1 MNTLLNLAPCLY
13 FSCKD
18 DGIIMQV
25 NEKCCQKLGYTQEEL
40 VGKHTNTIF
49 TIPTRI
55 FQQTHFFPLLKIQ
68 GSAEEI
74 FINLQ
79 TKEGTDLPVL
89 INADRRII
97 DNEAHNIY
105 VGIVVNNRKKFE
117 EELIA
122 ARKTAET
129 ALHEN
134 TALKEAKQQLQEHA
148 EQLDRQ
154 HTTVNKQNTELR
166 QFNRVVTHD
175 LQEPLRKI
183 FVFSN
188 MLLDMGG
195 DGQQKSILEKLKN
208 STEQMRSILSGLQQY
223 IWITENYPKKKVIDL
238 NKLILVVREQLI
250 KEFPEVRFH
259 LQSETLP
266 PVEAD
271 WEQMHVLF
279 YQVFSNAIR
288 FRKEGKDAQVSVI
301 ADNLQLNQFKNMK
314 EKYKYRS
321 YLRLQ
326 IRDTGIGFD
335 ADYKEQTFEL
345 FKRLHPNSGRGVG
358 LSLCKK
364 IIDNHEGYID
374 IESNKE
380 EGTTIIVQL
389 PLNEVQKTSI
399 VFDKPEIN

>member
-1 MNTLLNLAPCLY
+1 
-13 FSCKD
+13 
-18 DGIIMQV
+18 
-25 NEKCCQKLGYTQEEL
+25 
-40 VGKHTNTIF
+40 
-49 TIPTRI
+49 
-55 FQQTHFFPLLKIQ
+55 
-68 GSAEEI
+68 
-74 FINLQ
+74 
-79 TKEGTDLPVL
+79 
-89 INADRRII
+89 
-97 DNEAHNIY
+97 
-105 VGIVVNNRKKFE
+105 
-117 EELIA
+117 
-122 ARKTAET
+122 
-129 ALHEN
+129 
-134 TALKEAKQQLQEHA
+134 
-148 EQLDRQ
+148 
-154 HTTVNKQNTELR
+154 
-166 QFNRVVTHD
+166 
-175 LQEPLRKI
+175 
-183 FVFSN
+183 

-195 DGQQKSILEKLKN
+195 DGQQKSILEKLKS

-271 WEQMHVLF
+271 WEQMLVLF

-364 IIDNHEGYID
+364 IIDNHEGCID